1 MWLNHWQDCNWRA
14 GYIVIL
20 PNHGQ
25 ENRENGGQGALFVP
39 KDTKSTS
46 LKSFQNFV
54 SFKYNFSFI
63 IK

>member
-1 MWLNHWQDCNWRA
+1 VHS
-14 GYIVIL
+14 IL

-25 ENRENGGQGALFVP
+25 ENGENGGQGALCVP

-54 SFKYNFSFI
+54 SLKYKFSFI
-63 IK
+63 TK